1 MSNIKSICGDICKV
15 SDQIEDNSIDLLLTD
30 PPYNISREGNQTVWM
45 KDGKNISV
53 MHNMKFDKDF
63 SDSWDTLSKDEFKN
77 NLIDWCNVFSS
88 KLRPGGTFCIFISDS
103 YVSHLWEYMENIG
116 LEPKRIWTWKKP
128 AAVPFNRNINPVS
141 GCEYILFGIKPGKN
155 RTFNSD
161 AVKGSIVER
170 YSLADKISSMLY
182 RTIKD
187 DTTGNLEKCFEDTL
201 KDAIKVQ
208 EKLKKTDNIVHCVI
222 PNTISYSGG
231 LSHRTKLHPTQK
243 PDEILQYF
251 ITLCSNE
258 GDTILDT
265 FAGSGSTG
273 KNALSLNRKAILVE
287 KDPVMFTKMTAQFS
301 HLFD

>member
-1 MSNIKSICGDICKV
+1 
-15 SDQIEDNSIDLLLTD
+15 
-30 PPYNISREGNQTVWM
+30 
-45 KDGKNISV
+45 
-53 MHNMKFDKDF
+53 
-63 SDSWDTLSKDEFKN
+63 
-77 NLIDWCNVFSS
+77 
-88 KLRPGGTFCIFISDS
+88 
-103 YVSHLWEYMENIG
+103 
-116 LEPKRIWTWKKP
+116 
-128 AAVPFNRNINPVS
+128 
-141 GCEYILFGIKPGKN
+141 
-155 RTFNSD
+155 
-161 AVKGSIVER
+161 
-170 YSLADKISSMLY
+170 MLY

-273 KNALSLNRKAILVE
+273 KNALSLNRKVILVE